1 MNWEQKTAKLKQYF
15 DDKKREPVMTCQA
28 VNKTEDGG
36 RTQCRQKMNPKE
48 IWRRVKETIR
58 HARINDS
65 THPLEQFE
73 KRDDVFY
80 TVCPSCEAGAD
91 FA

>member
-1 MNWEQKTAKLKQYF
+1 MEWEQKTAKLKQYF
-15 DDKKREPVMTCQA
+15 DDKKREPVMQCQA
-28 VNKTEDGG
+28 LTEDGG
-36 RTQCRQKMNPKE
+36 KCRQNLNVKE
-48 IWRRVKETIR
+48 IWRRVEETIE